1 MNRLVTPDELLR
13 MPDGDHFELI
23 DGVPR
28 RKPNGAQ
35 ADHVAG
41 MLVWPMVTF
50 VRERKLGHV
59 YGGKTGYHCFAG
71 RPNHVR
77 VPDGS
82 FVAAGRLPDE
92 RSPPGYID
100 FAPDLA
106 VEVISPEELAEELW
120 EKLADYRSAGIRLVW
135 VVSPTMRVVQIRRAD
150 GTLAELD
157 EAGTLSG
164 EDVLP
169 GFTCTVAEL
178 FV

>member
-1 MNRLVTPDELLR
+1 M
-13 MPDGDHFELI
+13 G
-23 DGVPR
+23 
-28 RKPNGAQ
+28 
-35 ADHVAG
+35 
-41 MLVWPMVTF
+41 TF
-50 VRERKLGHV
+50 ARERKLGHV
-59 YGGKTGYHCFAG
+59 YGGTAGYHCFPG

-82 FVAAGRLPDE
+82 FVAAGRLPGE
-92 RSPPGYID
+92 QSPPGYID

-106 VEVISPEELAEELW
+106 VEVISPEEIAEELW
-120 EKLADYRSAGIRLVW
+120 GKLADYRSVGVRLVW
-135 VVSPTMRVVQIRRAD
+135 VVSPTTRVVQIRRAD
-150 GTLAELD
+150 GTLAEID